1 MLDQL
6 DSAQRLS
13 LLKFVCSFAW
23 ADLAVVPAERAF
35 VARLVDRLG
44 LSDQEA
50 RQVSGW
56 LDAPPSEDEL
66 DPYQIPKEH
75 RAIFIEAVRGVIR
88 VDGEV
93 APEEEES
100 LELLS
105 ELLRWELPE
114 EGFGSP

>member
-44 LSDQEA
+44 LSEDEA
-50 RQVSGW
+50 QRVNGW
-56 LDAPPSEDEL
+56 LDSPPPEDEL
-66 DPYQIPKEH
+66 DPYQIPMEH
-75 RAIFIEAVRGVIR
+75 REIFIETVRGVIR

-93 APEEEES
+93 APEEQEN

-105 ELLRWELPE
+105 ELLRWEQPDE
-114 EGFGSP
+114 ESGT